1 MVLPEGVEERLLS
14 IEQEYAARERLKR
27 YNLVPKR
34 KVLLYGPP
42 GCGKTMSAERIAWN
56 LGLPLLK
63 VRFDSLLSSYF
74 GESASNLRMVFDYCK
89 NEPVVL
95 LLDEC
100 DFIAKS
106 RTTAQD
112 VGEVPRIVNML
123 LTLLDEYDAPGL
135 VIATTNLKVSLDE
148 ALFRRFDDVI
158 EMALPGKIERKRL
171 LEMTLSAIPTSPDI
185 GIPILL
191 EIEPSSNIEFLRG
204 LGFEIVCEIEDA
216 FIKSPSFHIC
226 VKSRF
231 MAYGGQY
238 FFSIIF

>member
-1 MVLPEGVEERLLS
+1 MKAELYKRLFKAIYTEDIVSLKKIAITIIQEERKLGHNVLADSLEKLTITEKPKYTLFDSRRNETGLASLPKSKRNNSQLVSYIPREQLKHHMVLPEGVEERLLS

-95 LLDEC
+95 SLDEC

-112 VGEVPRIVNML
+112 VGDRNSVV
-123 LTLLDEYDAPGL
+123 
-135 VIATTNLKVSLDE
+135 
-148 ALFRRFDDVI
+148 
-158 EMALPGKIERKRL
+158 
-171 LEMTLSAIPTSPDI
+171 
-185 GIPILL
+185 
-191 EIEPSSNIEFLRG
+191 
-204 LGFEIVCEIEDA
+204 
-216 FIKSPSFHIC
+216 
-226 VKSRF
+226 
-231 MAYGGQY
+231 
-238 FFSIIF
+238 